1 MLARLLDERAGA
13 IRAEVDLPVMVC
25 LRLAA
30 ATVSVSEIAT
40 LSPGDVVLVERCC
53 GPAPAAVAVIAEH
66 FIAPVEL
73 TPAGA
78 RIVAPPI
85 RGHGSIWEW
94 SMENVREQ
102 SGGRIPRDTDLD
114 DLPVKLVFELG
125 RLELSLGEIRQL
137 VPGALLPLARPLE
150 ESLDIVA
157 NGRRI
162 GRGAL
167 VQLGDSLGV
176 RITRLFDNA

>member
-1 MLARLLDERAGA
+1 
-13 IRAEVDLPVMVC
+13 
-25 LRLAA
+25 
-30 ATVSVSEIAT
+30 
-40 LSPGDVVLVERCC
+40 
-53 GPAPAAVAVIAEH
+53 
-66 FIAPVEL
+66 
-73 TPAGA
+73 
-78 RIVAPPI
+78 
-85 RGHGSIWEW
+85 
-94 SMENVREQ
+94 VREQ
-102 SGGRIPRDTDLD
+102 SGGRVSRDTDLD